1 MGRER
6 ERGGKKEKRKE
17 QKETH
22 VPRAQKDTRFM
33 YDLIGIRMMKKS
45 LRRKDF
51 KRIVINLIN
60 LFNYFEAKFQV
71 IECL

>member
-1 MGRER
+1 
-6 ERGGKKEKRKE
+6 
-17 QKETH
+17 
-22 VPRAQKDTRFM
+22 M

-45 LRRKDF
+45 LRRKEF

-71 IECL
+71 IECLEGSSGVTLNSNFE